1 MALAPLAP
9 CERPVITVSIEPLG
23 DLGNDWY
30 TLTATVTTTAAA
42 TVAAISAAAS
52 STTVPSHLGKAR
64 INVLLGLLENIDE
77 VASLL
82 SIYCDCMS
90 ASLLRWMKRDA
101 REEKTYCQW

>member
-1 MALAPLAP
+1 
-9 CERPVITVSIEPLG
+9 
-23 DLGNDWY
+23 
-30 TLTATVTTTAAA
+30 
-42 TVAAISAAAS
+42 
-52 STTVPSHLGKAR
+52 
-64 INVLLGLLENIDE
+64 VLLGLLENIDE